1 MSDVNLYLL
10 HRAGDM
16 IDGKGWL
23 ANTGLDLRAHH
34 ERRRH
39 NVIGILAL
47 IADRPVNLAHS
58 GCAEQLFGE

>member
-1 MSDVNLYLL
+1 
-10 HRAGDM
+10 M

-47 IADRPVNLAHS
+47 IADRPVNLEHS